1 MHIFEK
7 EFDFVIHR
15 AKSLDRPARMVV
27 AGADCENVLKA
38 VFAAEAQGFARPILV
53 GNEDKITAML
63 KELGLF
69 EREYTISDVPDYEPR
84 FDPITDYHAYMERSI
99 KIINDGLGDILLRG
113 NTSTRNFLMPILDKR
128 NKLVDGL
135 VSEVALVKVPYY
147 DKVLALSDVSVLIEP
162 SEGQRKKV
170 VKNIVDV
177 LNHLGIYNPKIAV
190 LSLVE
195 KPSFHM
201 RDTVEAQNIVRAHMM
216 DPIADCELVGPLP
229 WDMIVSKESARMKG
243 YDHPA
248 CGEFDAVLMPNVMA
262 GNTVMKVLTMSA
274 NVNACGVLAGTKVPM
289 AITSRSSPEEQVYL
303 SLCVAAAMLKAG
315 EEAKA
320 E

>member
-1 MHIFEK
+1 MHIYEK
-7 EFDFVIHR
+7 EFDFVIQR
-15 AKSLDRPARMVV
+15 AKSLERPARVVV
-27 AGADCENVLKA
+27 AGADCENILRA
-38 VFAAEAQGFARPILV
+38 VFHAQDKGFCQPILV
-53 GNEDKITAML
+53 GAKERIIAML

-147 DKVLALSDVSVLIEP
+147 DKVLALSDVSVLINP

-170 VKNIVDV
+170 VKNIVHV
-177 LNHLGIYNPKIAV
+177 LNHLGIQRPKIGV
-190 LSLVE
+190 LALVE

-201 RDTVEAQNIVRAHMM
+201 RDTVEAQNIVRSHRME
-216 DPIADCELVGPLP
+216 PIADCELVGPIP
-229 WDMIVSKESARMKG
+229 WDLIVSKEAARLKN
-243 YDHPA
+243 YDCPY
-248 CGEFDAVLMPNVMA
+248 CGEFDAVLMPNAMA

-274 NVNACGVLAGTKVPM
+274 NVNACGVLAGTRIPV
-289 AITSRSSPEEQVYL
+289 AIASRSSSEEQAYL
-303 SLCVAAAMLKAG
+303 SLCVAAAML
-315 EEAKA
+315 
-320 E
+320 

>member
-1 MHIFEK
+1 MHIYEK
-7 EFDFVIHR
+7 EFDFVIQR
-15 AKSLDRPARMVV
+15 AKSLERPARMVV
-27 AGADCENVLKA
+27 AGADSENILKA
-38 VFAAEAQGFARPILV
+38 VFHAQDKGFCQPILV
-53 GNEDKITAML
+53 GAKERILPML
-63 KELGLF
+63 KELGF
-69 EREYTISDVPDYEPR
+69 YERNYTISDVPDYEPR
-84 FDPITDYHAYMERSI
+84 FDPITDYHVYMERAI
-99 KIINDGLGDILLRG
+99 KIINDGLGDVLVRG

-170 VKNIVDV
+170 IKNIVDV
-177 LNHLGIYNPKIAV
+177 LGHLGIKHPKIAV
-190 LSLVE
+190 LALVE

-201 RDTVEAQNIVRAHMM
+201 RDTVEAQNIVRSHMM
-216 DPIADCELVGPLP
+216 DPIADCELVGPIP
-229 WDMIVSKESARMKG
+229 WDMIVSKESARLKG
-243 YDHPA
+243 YDNPY
-248 CGEFDAVLMPNVMA
+248 CGEFDAVLMPNVTS

-274 NVNACGVLAGTKVPM
+274 DVNACGVLAGTKVPM

-303 SLCVAAAMLKAG
+303 ALCVAAAMLHKDAP
-315 EEAKA
+315 AA

>member
-7 EFDFVIHR
+7 EFDFVIQR

-27 AGADCENVLKA
+27 AGADCENIMKA
-38 VFAAEAQGFARPILV
+38 VFEAEAQGFCQPILV
-53 GNEDKITAML
+53 GAKERIITML
-63 KELGLF
+63 KTLGLF
-69 EREYTISDVPDYEPR
+69 ERSYAISDVADYEVS
-84 FDPITDYHAYMERSI
+84 DPHNDYHPYMKRAVS
-99 KIINDGLGDILLRG
+99 IINDGLGDILVRG

-128 NKLVDGL
+128 NNLTNGL
-135 VSEVALVKVPYY
+135 VCEVALLKVPYY
-147 DKVLALSDVSVLIEP
+147 EKVLALSDVSVLINP

-177 LNHLGIYNPKIAV
+177 LSHLGIERPKIAV

-201 RDTVEAQNIVRAHMM
+201 RDTVEAQNIVRSHIME
-216 DPIADCELVGPLP
+216 PIADCELVGPIP
-229 WDMIVSKESARMKG
+229 WDLIVSKEAARLKG
-243 YDHPA
+243 YDNPF

-274 NVNACGVLAGTKVPM
+274 NVNACGVLAGTRVPV
-289 AITSRSSPEEQVYL
+289 AITSRSSMEEQVFL
-303 SLCVAAAMLKAG
+303 SLCVAAAMLTEVPEK
-315 EEAKA
+315 
-320 E
+320 